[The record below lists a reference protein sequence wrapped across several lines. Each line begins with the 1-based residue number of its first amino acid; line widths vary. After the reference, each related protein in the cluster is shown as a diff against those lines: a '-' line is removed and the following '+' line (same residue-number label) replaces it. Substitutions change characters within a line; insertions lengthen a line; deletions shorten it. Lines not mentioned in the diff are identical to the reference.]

1 MPIENLT
8 KARQILADHEKRYRN
23 SATRWKFSYRFL
35 LLLSALFSGTS
46 AIVAKLTY
54 YKVPGPEDTAAILA
68 AAAAIITT
76 VIAALDFESNTRVN
90 RKSRHQVSVLLLE
103 LEKSNTNSDDVLT
116 QLQKVI
122 EQRSEEL
129 NRAD

>member
-1 MPIENLT
+1 MPIENLA
-8 KARQILADHEKRYRN
+8 KARQILADHERRYRN
-23 SATRWKFSYRFL
+23 SATRWKFSYRLL
-35 LLLSALFSGTS
+35 LLLSALFSGSS
-46 AIVAKLTY
+46 AIVAKFTY
-54 YKVPGPEDTAAILA
+54 YKVPGPEDTASILA

-103 LEKSNTNSDDVLT
+103 LEKSNTSSDDVLT

-122 EQRSEEL
+122 ELRSEEL